1 MTISRDQK
9 FALRKGAAPS
19 TKLSVSRPARR
30 KNTVGLKGYTGVGN
44 MNSYVQSVVSEQV
57 SLGRTEPLSKLEL
70 AYLTNRVNRQLD
82 STGRV
87 PSADA
92 IVSMIG

>member
-9 FALRKGAAPS
+9 LALRKGAPANL
-19 TKLSVSRPARR
+19 KMSVSRPARR

-44 MNSYVQSVVSEQV
+44 MNSYVQSIVNEAVG
-57 SLGRTEPLSKLEL
+57 LGRLEPLSRSEL
-70 AYLTNRVNRQLD
+70 SYLTSRVNRQLD

-87 PSADA
+87 PSADS